1 MSKRKALMAAVIAS
15 ITLFSAGCGSLN
27 TNTGMTQTP
36 VKEDLIIVIGN
47 NKYNLMPSY
56 GAVDK
61 EIFACCN
68 SQGNIAMI
76 QVQSEPE
83 LVTGD
88 VIRIPHQ
95 TRMISMSKKE
105 AVTRSQV
112 QQITTALSNS
122 YPEKEEADY
131 IKSLFMASRIARSK
145 AMEGGNTD
153 IIILGSGINTTKN
166 LDMTIPAFYSTD
178 PETIVKALKSNMM
191 LPDLSGFTV
200 RWYNLCDLEYEISER
215 QKAHIKEL
223 YTRII
228 EASGGEIVFET
239 DVSTK
244 HFSVELPEVK
254 RVPEIMSDIEMSSQ
268 PDVAIGLDDSTSVVF
283 SEEQL
288 GFTPGSTV
296 FVDRDKAKETLRTM
310 ADFMN
315 SNPETSVLCCG
326 TTADWGDKSYQ
337 ENLSRDRAET
347 VKKLLVDEF
356 GASDNMIIT
365 IGLSSYSAFYVND
378 HRKDGSLD
386 PNIAPRNRL
395 IVFVLADSQTGK
407 DILEGKFSRR
417 EVISTENM

>member
-61 EIFACCN
+61 EIFDCCN
-68 SQGNIAMI
+68 SEGNIAMI

-95 TRMISMSKKE
+95 TRMISRSKKE

-166 LDMTIPAFYSTD
+166 LDMTIPAFYGTD

-268 PDVAIGLDDSTSVVF
+268 PDAVIGLDDSTNVVF
-283 SEEQL
+283 TEEQL

-407 DILEGKFSRR
+407 DILEGRFSRR

>member
-1 MSKRKALMAAVIAS
+1 MSKRKALIAAVIAS
-15 ITLFSAGCGSLN
+15 VTLFSAGCGSLN

-61 EIFACCN
+61 EIFDCCD
-68 SQGNIAMI
+68 SEGNIAMI

-95 TRMISMSKKE
+95 TRMISRSKKE

-166 LDMTIPAFYSTD
+166 LDMTIPAFYGTD

-228 EASGGEIVFET
+228 EASGGEVVFET

-268 PDVAIGLDDSTSVVF
+268 SDVAIGLDDSASVVF

-288 GFTPGSTV
+288 GFTPGSTT

-407 DILEGKFSRR
+407 DILEGRFSRK
-417 EVISTENM
+417 EVISAENM

>member
-1 MSKRKALMAAVIAS
+1 MSKRKALIAALIVS
-15 ITLFSAGCGSLN
+15 VTLFSAGCGSLN

-61 EIFACCN
+61 EIFDCCN
-68 SQGNIAMI
+68 SEGNIAMI

-95 TRMISMSKKE
+95 TRMISRSKKE

-145 AMEGGNTD
+145 AMKGGKAD
-153 IIILGSGINTTKN
+153 IIVLGSGISTTKN

-239 DVSTK
+239 YVSTK
-244 HFSVELPEVK
+244 HFSIELPEVK

-315 SNPETSVLCCG
+315 SNPQTPVLCCG

-337 ENLSRDRAET
+337 EKLSRDRAET

-407 DILEGKFSRR
+407 DILEGRFSRR

>member
-15 ITLFSAGCGSLN
+15 ITLFSAGCGSFN

-61 EIFACCN
+61 EIFDCCN
-68 SQGNIAMI
+68 SEGNIAMI

-95 TRMISMSKKE
+95 TRMISRSKKE

-153 IIILGSGINTTKN
+153 IIILGSGISTTKN

-178 PETIVKALKSNMM
+178 PEIIVKALKSNMM
-191 LPDLSGFTV
+191 LPDLSGLTV

-268 PDVAIGLDDSTSVVF
+268 PDVAIGLDDRTSVVF

-407 DILEGKFSRR
+407 DILEGRFSRK
-417 EVISTENM
+417 EVISVENM

>member
-1 MSKRKALMAAVIAS
+1 MSKRKALIAALIAS
-15 ITLFSAGCGSLN
+15 VTLFSAGCGSLN

-61 EIFACCN
+61 EIFDCCN
-68 SQGNIAMI
+68 SEGNIAMI

-95 TRMISMSKKE
+95 TRMISRSKKE

-145 AMEGGNTD
+145 AMEGGKAD
-153 IIILGSGINTTKN
+153 IIVLGSGISTTKN

-268 PDVAIGLDDSTSVVF
+268 PDVATGLDDSTSVVF

-407 DILEGKFSRR
+407 DILEGRFSRR

>member
-1 MSKRKALMAAVIAS
+1 MSKRKALMAAVIAG

-27 TNTGMTQTP
+27 TNTGMTQPP

-61 EIFACCN
+61 EIFNCCN
-68 SQGNIAMI
+68 SEGNIAMI

-95 TRMISMSKKE
+95 TRMISRSKKE

-166 LDMTIPAFYSTD
+166 LDMTIPAFYGTD

-407 DILEGKFSRR
+407 DILEGRFSRK
-417 EVISTENM
+417 EVISAENM

>member
-1 MSKRKALMAAVIAS
+1 MSKRKALIAAVIAS
-15 ITLFSAGCGSLN
+15 VTLFSAGCGSLN

-61 EIFACCN
+61 EIFDCCN

-88 VIRIPHQ
+88 VIRIPQQ
-95 TRMISMSKKE
+95 TRMISRSKKE

-145 AMEGGNTD
+145 AMEGGKAD
-153 IIILGSGINTTKN
+153 IIVLGSGISTTKN

-268 PDVAIGLDDSTSVVF
+268 PDVAIGLDDRTSVVF

-378 HRKDGSLD
+378 HGKDGSLD
-386 PNIAPRNRL
+386 PSIAPRNRL

-407 DILEGKFSRR
+407 DILEGRFSRR

>member
-1 MSKRKALMAAVIAS
+1 MSKRKALIAAVIVS
-15 ITLFSAGCGSLN
+15 VTLFSAGCGSLN

-61 EIFACCN
+61 EIFDCCN
-68 SQGNIAMI
+68 SEGNIAMI

-95 TRMISMSKKE
+95 TRMISRSKKE

-166 LDMTIPAFYSTD
+166 LDMTIPAFYGTD

-268 PDVAIGLDDSTSVVF
+268 LDVAIGINDSTSVVF

-407 DILEGKFSRR
+407 DILEGRFSRK
-417 EVISTENM
+417 EVISAENM